1 MNHILMPTFLPLTE
15 ETIESNMNGYAAA
28 EDEPYP
34 FLRVQQTN
42 EREGTAKTNLVMEG
56 TNRCKNCDVIFPT
69 SQALELHNRSHL
81 SCRRKA
87 PPNHNINVSSESE
100 DFLHAEQLSSI
111 TEVYEAFGLLN
122 DSSGTNQHESTI
134 QNVSE
139 GLHESSQE
147 YDDYS
152 LSYVLALGSRHS
164 AGMNK
169 GGGGDNS
176 SILKPNPRNP
186 QPLPMH
192 QEQTSTPNGKHGH
205 FDTNWIGGSPA
216 TGGFNQKG
224 EVFKANHMTTLK
236 ILENSVT
243 NFPIGEHKNE
253 TKEMQDVTILD
264 EVVMPHKKKAKG
276 ISKGSSGDS
285 SFSHLAR
292 LATRNSYYKGISDA
306 RNDHGKSS
314 SLTSHGPQE
323 PQLQSN
329 PTLFLSHGSGMQTFD
344 GVLSSHWN
352 NVIGMETFD
361 GGLSSHGAEN
371 KDSSMEKN
379 DDNIIGEYWTG
390 LGQLMPSTD
399 ESKMPSIFPQSPS
412 FDSGHPSLPFTS
424 GSENPNSLIGYK
436 RPNPESSPILI
447 YDLEAISSGL
457 EDSGNSTDCL
467 NVGHIDNVAL
477 QRSSIVE
484 ETAKIIANDRK
495 GKGVMEEENIVQPRH
510 EESANFLKLN
520 EAEADLA
527 NWLRGEVA
535 ATGQGFIAACSQS
548 LVGCQLSC
556 PSDPFLQKAIQHQY
570 LDHDG
575 AQLVGPREFF
585 AFSLFSNFIS
595 CSTMAFSNM
604 TYLLHRI
611 ELAEAL
617 CMPLRCSTGE
627 DMETPE
633 VSRVEHTETTF
644 DLNKEFTPNNQTTAF
659 ATTGN
664 PVESSTRGSN
674 KARTSVYRGVSR
686 PKSKEIYEAHVY
698 GIASVKGTFD
708 TEEEAA
714 KAHDLFSLKYWG
726 AVAPTNFPKSNYE
739 KELRVMSSMTMKDVL
754 ATIKRSSSRF
764 ARSNSSYRGVTRS
777 INHRQIQLSDAYAF
791 SPPFLS
797 NFGTG
802 LPLVC
807 IDWTQSSSTEW
818 PDTEE
823 EAAMAFDIA
832 SIKSK
837 GYNALTNFNINKYDV
852 KSIQEG
858 TEEPKIDLESATLLK
873 EATVLWPLKKKRG
886 MTSEDKG
893 EAEAENEEDS
903 NDFLNVIQGAKTL
916 MAMHAS
922 VAAIQPFPTSGLHRV
937 DSSSLHDVHYAKA
950 TRLRPQGEQEAC
962 NRQRILHRVDSS
974 SPQSNYFGLINGGQE
989 AKAQGTGFYH
999 ASTSCFKPYSIGD

>member
-1 MNHILMPTFLPLTE
+1 
-15 ETIESNMNGYAAA
+15 MNGYAAA
-28 EDEPYP
+28 EDELYP

-42 EREGTAKTNLVMEG
+42 EREGTARTNLVMEG

-87 PPNHNINVSSESE
+87 PPNHNINVSSESK

-134 QNVSE
+134 KNVSE
-139 GLHESSQE
+139 GLHENSQE
-147 YDDYS
+147 NDDYS

-164 AGMNK
+164 AVMKK
-169 GGGGDNS
+169 GGGG
-176 SILKPNPRNP
+176 
-186 QPLPMH
+186 
-192 QEQTSTPNGKHGH
+192 
-205 FDTNWIGGSPA
+205 GS
-216 TGGFNQKG
+216 NKKG

-243 NFPIGEHKNE
+243 NFPIREHKNE

-276 ISKGSSGDS
+276 ISKGSCGDS

-352 NVIGMETFD
+352 NAIGMETFD
-361 GGLSSHGAEN
+361 GGLSSRGAEN

-379 DDNIIGEYWTG
+379 DENIIGEYWTG

-457 EDSGNSTDCL
+457 KDSGNSTDSL
-467 NVGHIDNVAL
+467 NVGLIDNVAL

-484 ETAKIIANDRK
+484 ETAKISTNDRK

-527 NWLRGEVA
+527 NWLPA
-535 ATGQGFIAACSQS
+535 
-548 LVGCQLSC
+548 LSC
-556 PSDPFLQKAIQHQY
+556 PSDSFLQKAIQHQY

-575 AQLVGPREFF
+575 AELVGPREFL
-585 AFSLFSNFIS
+585 AFSLFSNFTIS

-611 ELAEAL
+611 ELAGAL
-617 CMPLRCSTGE
+617 CMPLRKQDLEKLAFKGCTTGE

-633 VSRVEHTETTF
+633 VSRVEQTTF
-644 DLNKEFTPNNQTTAF
+644 DLNKELTPNNQTTAF

-674 KARTSVYRGVSR
+674 KALTSVYRGVSR

-698 GIASVKGTFD
+698 CVAGVKGTFD

-739 KELRVMSSMTMKDVL
+739 EELRVMSSMTMKDVL

-777 INHRQIQLSDAYAF
+777 INRRQIQLSDAYAF

-797 NFGTG
+797 NFGTS
-802 LPLVC
+802 LPFVC
-807 IDWTQSSSTEW
+807 NWTQSSSTEW

-837 GYNALTNFNINKYDV
+837 GYNALTNFDINKYDV

-858 TEEPKIDLESATLLK
+858 TEEPKIDQESATLLK

-893 EAEAENEEDS
+893 AAEAENEEDS

-922 VAAIQPFPTSGLHRV
+922 VAPIQPFPTSSLHRV
-937 DSSSLHDVHYAKA
+937 DSSSLHDVHYARA

-962 NRQRILHRVDSS
+962 NRQRSLHRVDSS
-974 SPQSNYFGLINGGQE
+974 SPQSNHFELINGGQE
-989 AKAQGTGFYH
+989 AKARDTGFYH
-999 ASTSCFKPYSIGD
+999 ASTSCFKPYSNRD